1 MVNLARGNE
10 RARLPEPG
18 SPVTHEFVKRLSMG
32 ARGPNIVQAG
42 AGTTAVLFS
51 NIESAST
58 REWHQRR

>member
-32 ARGPNIVQAG
+32 TRGPNIVQAG
-42 AGTTAVLFS
+42 AG
-51 NIESAST
+51 ND
-58 REWHQRR
+58 RRAIQ